1 MPVETEDDRALF
13 VDADEFGCAVSWTR
27 GATTA
32 GFSAIFDEEY
42 LAIVSPLLDGGA
54 EGSGP
59 RILCRSS
66 DLPAGA
72 RQGDTVVVVHPVSG
86 QATSF
91 KAVEMMP
98 DGTGMTAVRL
108 QEA

>member
-1 MPVETEDDRALF
+1 MAVETDEDRALF
-13 VDADEFGCAVSWTR
+13 VDADEFACAVSWTR
-27 GATTA
+27 GASTA
-32 GFSAIFDEEY
+32 SFSAIFDEGY
-42 LAIVSPLLDGGA
+42 LAIASPMLDRGGEGA
-54 EGSGP
+54 EP

-66 DLPAGA
+66 DLPFGA
-72 RQGDTVVVVHPVSG
+72 RQGDSVVVVHPVTGVS
-86 QATSF
+86 TYY